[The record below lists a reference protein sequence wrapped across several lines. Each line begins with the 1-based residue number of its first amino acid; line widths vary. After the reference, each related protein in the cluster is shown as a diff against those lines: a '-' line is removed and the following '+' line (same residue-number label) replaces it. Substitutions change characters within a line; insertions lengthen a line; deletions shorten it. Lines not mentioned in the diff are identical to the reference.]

1 MISHTRRPLSL
12 TLRVLFFVATAFGVS
27 LVVISQ
33 LLLSSIEHHFIEQDA
48 DEINVMVN
56 SIKKALHQSPT
67 DTVKNQ
73 EALSQAISGHH
84 GVYYQVERNGVLHY
98 SSSDINFRPP
108 TTDFP
113 VVKNIT
119 ANTLQTWR
127 NKDRGYRGIVTL
139 VTIDKNQYRIISAI
153 DRDFHQ
159 GFLKI
164 FTQSVALILF
174 GAGILTLFAAWLGV
188 HKGLKPLRGL
198 SDQVD
203 FIQTDKL
210 DSRLDMHS
218 VPVELKPLV
227 QSFNHMLTRIEE
239 GFIRLSHFSADIAHE
254 LRTPL
259 TNIVT
264 QTQVGLSKERRTED
278 YQELLY
284 SNLEDME
291 RLSKMVS
298 DMLWLAKS
306 ENGLITPTFGPINL
320 HKEVQSLF
328 DFFEALAEDTHITL
342 AIFGNASN
350 ISGDRELIRRALTNL
365 LSNAIRHTP
374 AGKTIQV
381 TLVDTDNEMVSI
393 SVTNEGS
400 TILTEHLERIF
411 DRFYRVDHSRK
422 RHSDGT
428 GLGLAIVKTIVE
440 AHNGVI
446 HALSNNHST
455 TITIHL
461 PVADPSLT

>member
-1 MISHTRRPLSL
+1 M
-12 TLRVLFFVATAFGVS
+12 
-27 LVVISQ
+27 
-33 LLLSSIEHHFIEQDA
+33 
-48 DEINVMVN
+48 
-56 SIKKALHQSPT
+56 
-67 DTVKNQ
+67 
-73 EALSQAISGHH
+73 
-84 GVYYQVERNGVLHY
+84 
-98 SSSDINFRPP
+98 
-108 TTDFP
+108 
-113 VVKNIT
+113 
-119 ANTLQTWR
+119 
-127 NKDRGYRGIVTL
+127 
-139 VTIDKNQYRIISAI
+139 
-153 DRDFHQ
+153 
-159 GFLKI
+159 
-164 FTQSVALILF
+164 
-174 GAGILTLFAAWLGV
+174 
-188 HKGLKPLRGL
+188 
-198 SDQVD
+198 D